1 MLREGSQKEKDKDH
15 MITLISGV
23 YFRAQVK
30 LSTEEKNMEFENRLV
45 VSRGRGTRIEWEL
58 GVH

>member
-1 MLREGSQKEKDKDH
+1 MLREGSQKEKDKHH
-15 MITLISGV
+15 MVRLISGI

-45 VSRGRGTRIEWEL
+45 VSRGRGTGIEWD
-58 GVH
+58 

>member
-30 LSTEEKNMEFENRLV
+30 LSTEKKNMDFENRLV
-45 VSRGRGTRIEWEL
+45 VSRGRGTGTEWD
-58 GVH
+58 

>member
-1 MLREGSQKEKDKDH
+1 MLREGSQKEKDKHH

-45 VSRGRGTRIEWEL
+45 VSSGRGTGTDWD
-58 GVH
+58 